1 MTIHERIK
9 RIRNENSL
17 TMDVFGKRIGIGK
30 TAISHI
36 ENGRANPSDQT
47 IRSICR
53 EFGIE
58 EAWLRTGEG
67 EPYQKPD
74 TFNLDEFARERG
86 ASDMELA
93 FVKAYFTM
101 SDATRKEIMEN
112 LSTMFDASNKSADTE

>member
-36 ENGRANPSDQT
+36 ESGRANPSDQT

>member
-1 MTIHERIK
+1 MTIGERIK
-9 RIRNENSL
+9 LIR
-17 TMDVFGKRIGIGK
+17 K
-30 TAISHI
+30 
-36 ENGRANPSDQT
+36 ENGLTLDKFGNKIKISGQSVSRLENGINNPADRT
-47 IRSICR
+47 IALICR

-112 LSTMFDASNKSADTE
+112 LSAMFDASNKRANTE

>member
-36 ENGRANPSDQT
+36 ESGRANPSDQT

-101 SDATRKEIMEN
+101 SDTTRKEIMEN